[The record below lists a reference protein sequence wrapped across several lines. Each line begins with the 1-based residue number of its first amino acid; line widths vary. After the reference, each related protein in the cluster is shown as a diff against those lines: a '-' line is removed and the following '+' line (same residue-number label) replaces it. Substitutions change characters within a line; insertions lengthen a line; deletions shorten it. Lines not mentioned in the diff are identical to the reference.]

1 MTQAP
6 PSSNNTGHE
15 SVEQPLFR
23 PEVLSEQRSQWLG
36 KVLLAPSVS
45 HRLFTAFAMLSGT
58 AIVLLLFFGDYTR
71 KEKVVGWLVPQ
82 QGLVHIYTPQS
93 GVVTQLNVDV
103 GTVVVAGQA
112 LLTVSSERQ
121 SEALGA
127 TQQEVVR
134 RLQSRRESLQAE
146 TAINVQIFEQELRDL
161 DRQVVEAAQEI
172 ALREEELRVQ
182 RERVALAES
191 SALRMD
197 KGRRGGVVSQDSWLS
212 SEDLRLEQ
220 LMIQRGL
227 ERDLAAT
234 ERKKLSLEARIRSLP
249 LELEKSRSSLQRQ
262 IDSLDQELAEVEA
275 RRQLVLTAPQSG
287 VVTNLQLEQGNSV
300 QPAVSLLSILPE
312 GSELEA
318 RLSIPTRAIGFVEP
332 GQTVQLRYKAFPY
345 QKFGHYQ
352 GSISSVSR
360 STVKRSDTPF
370 QVSASGQSVLGNEP
384 VYLITVTLERQS
396 IEAYGKAIAL
406 QPGME
411 FEADILLENR
421 RLIEWVLEPL
431 YTMTGRAGA

>member
-71 KEKVVGWLVPQ
+71 KEKVAGWLVPQ

>member
-431 YTMTGRAGA
+431 YTMTERAGA

>member
-71 KEKVVGWLVPQ
+71 KEKVAGWLVPQ

-431 YTMTGRAGA
+431 YTMTERAGA